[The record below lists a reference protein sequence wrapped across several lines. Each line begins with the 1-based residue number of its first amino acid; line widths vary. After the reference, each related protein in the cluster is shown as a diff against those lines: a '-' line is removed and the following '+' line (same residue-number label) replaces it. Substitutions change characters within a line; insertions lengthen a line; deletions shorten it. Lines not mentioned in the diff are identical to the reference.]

1 MQNLHTSFKQDKT
14 LKTLEKC
21 SFHNFLSLPINLNH
35 TQLKLLS
42 KNTYI
47 NYNIQNKKKKRKK
60 PKKSLAVLA
69 LYREPENWK
78 SVKEKDIL
86 PNYIL
91 RGLCS
96 TITCS
101 LVAYPQVAGK

>member
-1 MQNLHTSFKQDKT
+1 MIPFY
-14 LKTLEKC
+14 
-21 SFHNFLSLPINLNH
+21 LP
-35 TQLKLLS
+35 K
-42 KNTYI
+42 
-47 NYNIQNKKKKRKK
+47 
-60 PKKSLAVLA
+60 KKSLAVLT

-101 LVAYPQVAGK
+101 LVAYPQFAGKYLEPHSRVLNKISLHF